1 MKKEEWTVRAVGVSF
16 VGGERREK
24 PLENYTEIERRKMRN
39 SGREKNRRALEA
51 AGYVPIVRDDAV
63 AM

>member
-16 VGGERREK
+16 VGGERWEK
-24 PLENYTEIERRKMRN
+24 PLENYTEIERRKLRN

-51 AGYVPIVRDDAV
+51 AGYVPIVRDDV
-63 AM
+63 AAM

>member
-24 PLENYTEIERRKMRN
+24 PLENYTEVERRKLRN
-39 SGREKNRRALEA
+39 SGREKNRRALET